1 MKNLVASNN
10 KIEKQILDYAFTAS
24 KMAKELDKMS
34 KSLFELENTQEVS
47 EVSEVFQDL
56 LEELSEASFKSSI
69 TLSVANRF
77 GKMI

>member
-10 KIEKQILDYAFTAS
+10 KIEKQILDYTFTAS

-34 KSLFELENTQEVS
+34 KSLSKLENTQEVS

-56 LEELSEASFKSSI
+56 LEELSEVSYKGSI
-69 TLSVANRF
+69 ALDILSRF
-77 GKMI
+77 GK